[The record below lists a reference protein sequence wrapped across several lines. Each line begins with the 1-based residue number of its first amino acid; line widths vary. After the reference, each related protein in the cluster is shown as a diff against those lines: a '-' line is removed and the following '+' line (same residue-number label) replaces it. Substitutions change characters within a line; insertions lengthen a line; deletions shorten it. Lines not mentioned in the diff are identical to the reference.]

1 MTPLLTI
8 KQLSTHH
15 VGPLD
20 LALASGECLT
30 LAGPSGS
37 GKTLLLRAITDL
49 DPHQGEVLLEDKS
62 YRSMCAH
69 AWRKQVGLLPAESQ
83 WWLER
88 VGDHF
93 AEVDEACLAELG
105 FEKAVLDW
113 EVARCSTGERQRL
126 ALARLLQNRPRVL
139 LLDEPTASLD
149 AKNVARVEALIARL
163 QKEWK
168 LAVIWVSHDAEQVA
182 RVGTRHLHFDS
193 NGQLH
198 EGVGQW

>member
-1 MTPLLTI
+1 MSALLTI
-8 KQLSTHH
+8 KQLRTRH
-15 VGPLD
+15 VGPID
-20 LALASGECLT
+20 LELAAGECLT

-49 DPHQGEVLLEDKS
+49 DPHQGEVFLDKTS

-69 AWRKQVGLLPAESQ
+69 AWRRQVGLLPAESQ

-88 VGDHF
+88 IGEHF
-93 AEVDEACLAELG
+93 AEVDEACLGELG
-105 FEKAVLDW
+105 FDSKVLDW

-149 AKNVARVEALIARL
+149 ATNVERVEALIARL
-163 QKEWK
+163 RKEWG
-168 LAVIWVSHDAEQVA
+168 LAVIWVSHDQEQVA
-182 RVGTRHLHFDS
+182 RLGHRHLVFDAQ
-193 NGQLH
+193 GQLH
-198 EGVGQW
+198 AEVA